1 MAHLYVWDTLLWR
14 DFKEF
19 FETQNQQKIEKN
31 FRQKMCRPK
40 LPYNNDNV
48 GPCAKQRP
56 PLWGKGRGISHFK
69 VNFNFKVLK
78 IFIESVIVIVIVVVV
93 VALDKSKPKS
103 IIESASHTN
112 LCCAKNDGEGG
123 VSQPL
128 RLPRQLT
135 C

>member
-19 FETQNQQKIEKN
+19 FESENQQKIEKN

-48 GPCAKQRP
+48 GPCARQRP
-56 PLWGKGRGISHFK
+56 SLWGKGRGRSHFK

-78 IFIESVIVIVIVVVV
+78 IFIESVIVIVTPVVVV
-93 VALDKSKPKS
+93 VVLDKSKPKS

-112 LCCAKNDGEGG
+112 LCCEGMMARG
-123 VSQPL
+123 VSRPL
-128 RLPRQLT
+128 RPLGN
-135 C
+135 